1 MIIQSG
7 SKTALRIGEKAVSY
21 SKLIQKTHLVSEKIA
36 NKQGRAIIFSENREA
51 WTYAFLAVWNVGM
64 VPVPVDFMSV
74 AADVQYVLNDSKPS
88 IIFSSEKCLPVLE
101 KALQGTTLSPEIILL
116 DSLEEPTTKQF
127 PSELHLGINP
137 EDTAVI
143 IYTSGTTGKSKG
155 VMLSF
160 KNLQANIDA
169 VCSEIGIF
177 TPDDRVLMLL
187 PLHHIL
193 PLMGTLIMPLS
204 VGCTI
209 AMSPSMASEDIV
221 RTLKDNKIT
230 MIIGVPR
237 LYSSIRKGIMDKV
250 AKSIVAKMLFAVA
263 SRVNS
268 LKFSR
273 IVFSSVHKKFGG
285 SVKYMVS
292 GGAALDTSVFKDF
305 RTLGFEI
312 LEGYGMSEAAPMIS
326 FNHPGK
332 TKQGSA
338 GIVLSC
344 VNAEIRDNEFVV
356 SGPNVMQGYFEKPDE
371 TSEVIKDGWL
381 YTGDLG
387 HIDEN
392 GFIYITGRKKEIMVL
407 SNGKNIN
414 PSEIEEQLE
423 AISPVIKEAGVFQD
437 GDRIRAI
444 IVPDNIKKQ
453 EFQIDNIEKYLLKE
467 VIQVYNHSVVPYK
480 MIVQLT
486 VSEKELPRTRLGKIQ
501 RFLLPSMAVEQT
513 QQEQPQ
519 EEIRLEEYVML
530 KDYIKQEKKIDVKPN
545 DHLIMNIGLDSL
557 ERVGLQVF
565 IETSFGISIEMEQLT
580 KFENILELSHY
591 LHEHKKHTSIE
602 FINWSNILK
611 QKIHL
616 KLPSTWITSNIM
628 VKMSHMF
635 FKVFF
640 RYKAKGAYHIPQG
653 PCIIVANHQ
662 SFLDGLFVAAHLKYS
677 QMRKTFFYAKEK
689 HVSNSFLKFLA
700 NRNNII
706 VMDLNN
712 NLKESI
718 QKMAEVLKTEKNL
731 IIFPE
736 GTRTKDGSLG
746 DFKKT
751 FAILSC
757 ELNVPVIPVSIHGA
771 FEAMPRGRV
780 FPTPFRRIKVDFL
793 SPVYPGS
800 HSYESLSE
808 LVRSNIE
815 KNLYSHR

>member
-7 SKTALRIGEKAVSY
+7 SKTALKIGGKAVSY
-21 SKLIQKTHLVSEKIA
+21 SELIQKTHFVSEKIA
-36 NKQGRAIIFSENREA
+36 NKQGRVVIYSENREA
-51 WTYAFLAVWNVGM
+51 WAYAFLATWNVGM
-64 VPVPVDFMSV
+64 IPVPVDFMSV
-74 AADVQYVLNDSKPS
+74 AADVQYVLNDCKPS
-88 IIFSSEKCLPVLE
+88 VIFCSAKCLPVLE
-101 KALQGTTLSPEIILL
+101 KALQGTTFSPEIILL
-116 DSLEEPTTKQF
+116 DSLEEPTTKQY
-127 PSELHLGINP
+127 PTELNLGSNSE
-137 EDTAVI
+137 ETAVI

-160 KNLQANIDA
+160 RNLQANIDA
-169 VCSEIGIF
+169 VCSEVGIF
-177 TPDDRVLMLL
+177 TPDDKVLMLL

-193 PLMGTLIMPLS
+193 PLMGTLLMPLS

-221 RTLKDNKIT
+221 RTLKENKVSI
-230 MIIGVPR
+230 IIGVPR
-237 LYSSIRKGIMDKV
+237 LYAAIRKGIMDKV
-250 AKSIVAKMLFAVA
+250 AKSLVAKILFAIAKNVD
-263 SRVNS
+263 SF
-268 LKFSR
+268 KFSR
-273 IVFSSVHKKFGG
+273 FVFGSVHKKFGG

-292 GGAALDTSVFKDF
+292 GGAALDTAVYEDF

-332 TKQGSA
+332 TKKGSA
-338 GIVLSC
+338 GIPLSC
-344 VNAEIRDNEFVV
+344 VKTEIRDNEIVV

-387 HIDEN
+387 HLDEN

-407 SNGKNIN
+407 SNGKKIN

-453 EFQIDNIEKYLLKE
+453 ELQIDDIEKYLLKE
-467 VIQVYNHSVVPYK
+467 VIQAYNHSVVPYK
-480 MIVQLT
+480 MIMQIT

-513 QQEQPQ
+513 QQEEPQ
-519 EEIRLEEYVML
+519 EDVKLEEYVML
-530 KDYIKQEKKIDVKPN
+530 KDFIKQEKKIDVKPN

-580 KFENILELSHY
+580 RFENILALSQY

-602 FINWSNILK
+602 FVNWSNILK

-628 VKMSHMF
+628 VKMSHVF

-640 RYKAKGAYHIPQG
+640 RYKARGAYHIPQG

-718 QKMAEVLKTEKNL
+718 QKMAEVLKTQKNL

-746 DFKKT
+746 DFKK
-751 FAILSC
+751 
-757 ELNVPVIPVSIHGA
+757 
-771 FEAMPRGRV
+771 
-780 FPTPFRRIKVDFL
+780 
-793 SPVYPGS
+793 
-800 HSYESLSE
+800 
-808 LVRSNIE
+808 
-815 KNLYSHR
+815 NLCHPQL